1 MALLEVCAADLA
13 SVQAAIDGGADR
25 IELCTGLSAD
35 GFTPSA
41 GMIEAATQLAL
52 NKLQV
57 NVLIRPDED
66 PGFRLS
72 GTTLQAALHDISV
85 CAAHGC
91 SGVVVGALDNNRR
104 IDTDA
109 LRRMVDA
116 ARVHGLSVTF
126 HRAFDRLADPFEGL
140 AQLIEIGVDRVLT
153 SGTAPTAYEGRET
166 LRQLVAQAAGRIIV
180 MPGAG
185 INPYNAAEIVSYT
198 SCTEI
203 HSSCRTPRAISSDAG
218 VVSTIKQAIN
228 SL

>member
-1 MALLEVCAADLA
+1 MALLEVCAADIT
-13 SVQAAIDGGADR
+13 SVKAAVMGGANR

-35 GFTPSA
+35 GFTPST

-52 NKLQV
+52 NRLYV

-66 PGFRLS
+66 PGFRVS
-72 GTTLQAALHDISV
+72 GPTLQAALNDISV

-91 SGVVVGALDNNRR
+91 SGVVVGALDNEGR
-104 IDTDA
+104 IDTYA

-116 ARVHGLSVTF
+116 ARVHWLSVTF

-140 AQLIEIGVDRVLT
+140 EQLIEIGVDRVLT

-185 INPYNAAEIVSYT
+185 INIDNAAEIVRYT
-198 SCTEI
+198 GCSEI
-203 HSSCRTPRAISSDAG
+203 HSSCRRPGTISSARAI
-218 VVSTIKQAIN
+218 VSFIKQAIN
-228 SL
+228 TL